1 LPLQITLE
9 STMNNDR
16 VFIVGLPR
24 TGSTLLRT
32 ILNKSERV
40 SICAETHFLSRWSR
54 IGRKRQISRFGD
66 LKVDGNVDAFLDAIF
81 SSHYASTKDF
91 WGWLYHNVDRQ
102 EFKNRL
108 LQTDRSDRA
117 IFDLFMQFY
126 AEKRK
131 GPIQSDW
138 ILGEKTSANIYFV
151 PTLFEWYPNTKII
164 HTFRDPRGI
173 FVSAAKL
180 VRNGKWGVRS
190 RLPSLPVKLLNPIM
204 DSIMASYVTRTWLD
218 AVRLHALYERQY
230 PGKYL
235 LVRFEDLIQ
244 DPERQIRSVCSFMD
258 VAFDLTMVG
267 EVAIVGS
274 SYTAQRIVP
283 GGFDQSAGDRWKEH
297 INPLAGAWFSMLGKK
312 HLKRFGYL
320 TDGY

>member
-1 LPLQITLE
+1 
-9 STMNNDR
+9 MNNDR

-66 LKVDGNVDAFLDAIF
+66 LRVDRNAEAFVDAIF
-81 SSHYASTKDF
+81 SPRYASLKDF
-91 WGWLYHNVDRQ
+91 WGWLNNNVDRQ
-102 EFKNRL
+102 AFKNRL
-108 LQTDRSDRA
+108 LETDCSDRA

-131 GPIQSDW
+131 GPIQPDW

-151 PTLFEWYPNTKII
+151 PTLFEWFPNTKII

-180 VRNGKWGVRS
+180 VRNGKWGVRKM
-190 RLPSLPVKLLNPIM
+190 LPSLPERLLNPIM
-204 DSIMASYVTRTWLD
+204 DSIMASYVTRAWLD
-218 AVRLHALYERQY
+218 AVRLHSRYERQY
-230 PGKYL
+230 PDKYL
-235 LVRFEDLIQ
+235 LVRFEDLIR
-244 DPERQIRSVCSFMD
+244 DPEGQIRRACSFLD
-258 VAFDLTMVG
+258 VAFDPSLVA

-283 GGFDQSAGDRWKEH
+283 GGFDPTAGERWKDH

-320 TDGY
+320 TDGYSR